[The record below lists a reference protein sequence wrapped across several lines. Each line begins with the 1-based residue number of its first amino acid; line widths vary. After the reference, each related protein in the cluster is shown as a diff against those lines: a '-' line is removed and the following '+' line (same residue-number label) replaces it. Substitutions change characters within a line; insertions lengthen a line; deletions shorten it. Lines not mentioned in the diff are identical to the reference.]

1 MAATGCVPPDIGVN
15 RAIAG
20 KRFRLR
26 ETDKPLGQVTLSIG
40 VTAVQTG
47 ETIDA
52 AFERADRLLYTA
64 KSDGRDRVCA
74 A

>member
-1 MAATGCVPPDIGVN
+1 M
-15 RAIAG
+15 
-20 KRFRLR
+20 
-26 ETDKPLGQVTLSIG
+26 TLSIG